1 MIAIQDNEEI
11 RLENERFLMDVAT
24 GHWKSRALNFVM
36 EANIASHLVNGP
48 KSAFT
53 IGKEIGV
60 NPEFLYRTM
69 RALSSL
75 GIFREEE
82 EYGVFSQTPKSS
94 IIAEKTPAWIDGL
107 LFESH
112 DFSYKGWTSFRES
125 VKEGKAM
132 GPPSL
137 GYESIWTLTEK
148 NPSYAPILQRA
159 MSSYTGQAVELI
171 IRETDFSS
179 YETVADIGGSQ
190 GVFILN
196 ILKNNPTIKKG
207 INFDLPI
214 TIQNNKSLVA
224 QRESE
229 FKSELEKFSDVAGSF
244 FDSVPEADCYTLKF
258 IFHDWKDD
266 KCIEILETISKSM
279 KPNSKIYIFDSVIET
294 KNQPNGFVWLDLHM
308 MHYVD
313 GKERSS
319 TEWKKLANAAGFE
332 VESVVSLGVTGR
344 VILSKK

>member
-1 MIAIQDNEEI
+1 MISIQDDEQI
-11 RLENERFLMDVAT
+11 RLDNERFLLDVAT
-24 GHWKSRALNFVM
+24 GHWKSRALNFAL
-36 EANIASHLVNGP
+36 EAKIASHLVNGS

-53 IGKEIGV
+53 IAKEIGV

-82 EYGVFSQTPKSS
+82 EYGVFSQTPKSA
-94 IIAEKTPAWIDGL
+94 IMAESSPSWTDGL

-112 DFSYKGWTSFRES
+112 DFTYKAWTSFRES

-132 GPPSL
+132 GPQSL
-137 GYESIWTLTEK
+137 GYESVWSLTEQ

-159 MSSYTGQAVELI
+159 MSSFTAQAINTI
-171 IRETDFSS
+171 IRETDFSPF
-179 YETVADIGGSQ
+179 ETIADIGGSQ
-190 GVFILN
+190 GVLLLN
-196 ILKNNPTIKKG
+196 ILKNNPSVKKG
-207 INFDLPI
+207 YNFDLPI
-214 TIQNNKSLVA
+214 TIENNKSLVS

-229 FKSELEKFSDVAGSF
+229 FKNEMAKFEDVAGSF
-244 FDSVPEADCYTLKF
+244 FDSVPEADCYTLKY
-258 IFHDWKDD
+258 IFHDWKDE
-266 KCIEILETISKSM
+266 KCVEILETISKSM

-313 GKERSS
+313 GRERSA
-319 TEWKKLANAAGFE
+319 TEWKALANSAGFK
-332 VESVVSLGVTGR
+332 VESVVSLGMIGR